1 MQTENAVR
9 NCAAGIIRLRRWCAV
24 LAGLCLLAW
33 SAPPALLVAQV
44 VSPEG
49 GGSVSLAAGQK
60 APDWKT
66 QGWVNSGPLD
76 IAQLRG
82 KVVLL
87 RFITDEDPVPSLNEL
102 DRAYRARGLAVVA
115 IYVPSPMPSETSL
128 EHVRQLATERGY
140 EFPVALDSRWE
151 TLNRYWLDR
160 VNVELTVATFLIGRD
175 SVIRYIQADG
185 QYDKN
190 SPNRALRRGYT
201 KLEKEIEILL
211 KTEQP
216 SAAGKTEP
224 RKAGRMEGHFRP
236 RGTYEFSE

>member
-1 MQTENAVR
+1 MQRQSEVR
-9 NCAAGIIRLRRWCAV
+9 NRGPRNVRMRRWRAV
-24 LAGLCLLAW
+24 LAGLCLLSW
-33 SAPPALLVAQV
+33 SAPPAFLVAQV
-44 VSPEG
+44 GTPEG

-60 APDWKT
+60 APEWKT

-82 KVVLL
+82 KVVVL
-87 RFITDEDPVPSLNEL
+87 RFITDEDPVPSLIEL

-128 EHVRQLATERGY
+128 DHVRQLATERGY
-140 EFPVALDSRWE
+140 EFPVGLDSRWE

-175 SVIRYIQADG
+175 GIIRYIQADG
-185 QYDKN
+185 HYDKN
-190 SPNRALRRGYT
+190 SPNRALRREYS
-201 KLEKEIEILL
+201 KLEKEIELLL

-216 SAAGKTEP
+216 SATGKTEP
-224 RKAGRMEGHFRP
+224 RKAGRMGGHFRP